1 VPKIRLAVFALLGVG
16 FVWGAAFVLM
26 KDAIEQQ
33 PYMDFLATRFS
44 IAAIAMIV
52 LRPRVSLGMKRGD
65 LKFGSLIGIVL
76 AFGYITQTVGL
87 SLTTA
92 ATSGFLTGLYVV
104 FTPIIAWAF
113 TRKRFSVR
121 VIVGVLLALVG
132 LAVFSG
138 AATNIEFQLG
148 QIWLVIC
155 AVFFAIHIL
164 LLGKFGRGRNSYR
177 IAMIQIS
184 FAAIVCWGFA
194 LVDGYQPP
202 PNWEVWFA
210 VLFTALL
217 STVIAFWV
225 QTWAQTLI
233 DPARVALL
241 ITSEVIFT
249 AILAVGLG
257 QEPLTAAM
265 VIGGSVMLTAMLI
278 VEWPTKTEPVIP
290 LEPKLHE

>member
-1 VPKIRLAVFALLGVG
+1 VPKTRLAVIALLGVG

-52 LRPRVSLGMKRGD
+52 LRPRLSLSMKPGD

-76 AFGYITQTVGL
+76 AFGFITQTIGL

-104 FTPIIAWAF
+104 FTPIIAWVF
-113 TRKRFSVR
+113 TRKRFPVR
-121 VIVGVLLALVG
+121 VTVGVLLAVVG

-148 QIWLVIC
+148 QIWLVAC
-155 AVFFAIHIL
+155 
-164 LLGKFGRGRNSYR
+164 
-177 IAMIQIS
+177 
-184 FAAIVCWGFA
+184 AAIVCWGFA

-257 QEPLTAAM
+257 QEPLTTAM

-290 LEPKLHE
+290 LEAKLHE

>member
-1 VPKIRLAVFALLGVG
+1 MPKIRLAVFALLGVG

-26 KDAIEQQ
+26 KGAIEQQ

-52 LRPRVSLGMKRGD
+52 LRPRVSLGMKPGD

-113 TRKRFSVR
+113 TRKRYSVR

>member
-52 LRPRVSLGMKRGD
+52 LRPRVSLGMKPGD

-113 TRKRFSVR
+113 TRKRYSVR

-233 DPARVALL
+233 NPARVALL